1 MTPLDSLVYSA
12 TDSLPTLYVQQ
23 QYHLALQLQAPYF
36 FPLPVWSAHPSHLA
50 LTLGLASSLEWAQLY
65 EHLSALN
72 SCSKE
77 KNTWSARLCPL
88 LPSTAAGCH
97 HPHAWHIC
105 VTESL
110 KFKSRA
116 KHLVGIRAV
125 LPASTSA
132 GLVPAW
138 SLQPYNSH
146 SSPAGWLC
154 SRRNSTTVPHLSLF
168 KCILQSM
175 IYTVCIIHSILLK
188 KHCVHSKLTC
198 DQTYIFSSRKKN

>member
-1 MTPLDSLVYSA
+1 MWKVKRSEGVISDPTWLPCVFCHWFLTNFVHAATIPPGSA
-12 TDSLPTLYVQQ
+12 
-23 QYHLALQLQAPYF
+23 A
-36 FPLPVWSAHPSHLA
+36 
-50 LTLGLASSLEWAQLY
+50 ASSLF
-65 EHLSALN
+65 LSSS
-72 SCSKE
+72 SCLISSPK
-77 KNTWSARLCPL
+77 SPCPYPGTCL
-88 LPSTAAGCH
+88 LSGVGSTLWTSVCLKLLLKGKKYIICKTLSPSSFQAAGCH
-97 HPHAWHIC
+97 HPHTWHIC

-125 LPASTSA
+125 LSASTSA

-146 SSPAGWLC
+146 SSPAGCFC

-175 IYTVCIIHSILLK
+175 IYTVCIIHSIL
-188 KHCVHSKLTC
+188 
-198 DQTYIFSSRKKN
+198 